1 MAEVRIGKR
10 PAASG
15 RAESLAADGLASSLN
30 DCIKAFQAI
39 ANSAGNLAVPLNNM
53 MNGRLPAQI
62 PAGEMNIQLQ
72 AGIGN
77 DKMPVSTG
85 IAAIGDQLAAMS
97 TGSDYTMD
105 FYGRGSAQMPIS
117 EKIQSIQDEIEA
129 AFADPVV
136 QNIDFQAG
144 SGRGGRRG
152 RKGHSISSGVSTTQS
167 LISGYVEAMGNLA
180 FDRSIGAS
188 DDLSQYGVS
197 AYQAQVT
204 AYQRLLGIGGAGAS
218 FSPGS
223 ASSAGTGGVN
233 IIIENITIN
242 GADASDPVDLANK
255 FDEAISDKIKRGTSE
270 IPPALK
276 AAGL

>member
-10 PAASG
+10 PAASDP
-15 RAESLAADGLASSLN
+15 AESRASDGLASSVN
-30 DCIKAFQAI
+30 DCIKSFQAI
-39 ANSAGNLAVPLNNM
+39 ASSAGNLAAPLNSM
-53 MNGRLPAQI
+53 INGRLSAQI
-62 PAGEMNIQLQ
+62 PAGQMDIQLQ

-77 DKMPVSTG
+77 EKMPISSG
-85 IAAIGDQLAAMS
+85 IAAIGGQLAAMS
-97 TGSDYTMD
+97 TGSDYIID
-105 FYGRGSAQMPIS
+105 FYGRGSEQMPIF
-117 EKIQSIQDEIEA
+117 EKIQSIQDEIDA
-129 AFADPVV
+129 AFADPIV

-144 SGRGGRRG
+144 TGRGGRRG
-152 RKGHSISSGVSTTQS
+152 QKGHSISSGISTTQS

-204 AYQRLLGIGGAGAS
+204 AYQRLLGIGGGGAS
-218 FSPGS
+218 FSPGGP
-223 ASSAGTGGVN
+223 SSAGTGGVN

-242 GADASDPVDLANK
+242 GADTSDPVDLATK